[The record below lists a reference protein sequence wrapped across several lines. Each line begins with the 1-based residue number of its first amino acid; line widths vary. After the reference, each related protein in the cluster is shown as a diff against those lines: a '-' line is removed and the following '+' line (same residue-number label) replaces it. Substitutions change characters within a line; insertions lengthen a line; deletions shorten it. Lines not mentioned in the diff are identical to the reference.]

1 MNDISKARFFLK
13 AHGSKLETLE
23 TFALMLATA
32 ESEYRDVRLRQRS
45 NRIDGSR
52 ARELPTAIDLG
63 VLRYLKNH
71 GRLPDNVNE
80 IVHPETS
87 DARKLELA
95 KQWYGA

>member
-32 ESEYRDVRLRQRS
+32 ESEYKDVRMRQRT
-45 NRIDGSR
+45 NRTEG
-52 ARELPTAIDLG
+52 ARRQELPTAVDLG

-71 GRLPDNVNE
+71 GRLPDNVGE
-80 IVHPETS
+80 IISPETS